1 MTVFHII
8 LHASLVLKADA
19 YFYSKELAQ
28 EKRLL
33 PALLIRVIKY
43 GSGSDFLF
51 WIWILE
57 QETESKKIY

>member
-1 MTVFHII
+1 MTVFHIV
-8 LHASLVLKADA
+8 LHASLVLRTDA
-19 YFYSKELAQ
+19 YFCSKKIAQ

>member
-1 MTVFHII
+1 MTVFHIV

-43 GSGSDFLF
+43 GSGSDFL
-51 WIWILE
+51 L
-57 QETESKKIY
+57 